1 MWKAA
6 GLPFDDKIEGKC
18 VTEILPSL
26 EAGLAEL
33 KRDHQKYRALSQTN
47 NWGTYEDLIEV
58 TESAIAAAKQFPT
71 ATISTWA

>member
-1 MWKAA
+1 MWEAA
-6 GLPFDDKIEGKC
+6 GLPFGSELGGKC

-33 KRDHQKYRALSQTN
+33 KRDPQKYRALN
-47 NWGTYEDLIEV
+47 PPNGWGTYEDLVEV
-58 TESAIAAAKQFPT
+58 TESAIAAAKQFPN